1 MNNDLIKLKNN
12 LKIALYYEFYCEC
25 LLIENKILGILVND
39 ILNFLNIKMALSI
52 EDAIKKIDDLDVNN
66 NLTLEHIVKNLL
78 KEINEWQLNCEK
90 NQINFFGENLNK
102 DFALNGKNL
111 ILNLENNILLLKNN
125 EI

>member
-25 LLIENKILGILVND
+25 LLIENKIFAILVND
-39 ILNFLNIKMALSI
+39 ILNFLNIEMALSI

-90 NQINFFGENLNK
+90 NQINFFGKNLNK